1 MDRLK
6 ELGQKVRN
14 KRKSKNLTQAQLAHK
29 INKDREAISRLERGG
44 VNPSYLFL
52 LDLSEGLEVSLP
64 ELLS

>member
-52 LDLSEGLEVSLP
+52 LDLSEGLEVSLA
-64 ELLS
+64 ELVS